1 MEISDIVSPRSYQ
14 NPLHTMP
21 TIIAVDVSLSMTR
34 PVPVAASGVGPSAED
49 GLTYHHMAVQG
60 VNAILDY
67 LAKHS
72 RLEFVSLVS
81 ENPFFN

>member
-1 MEISDIVSPRSYQ
+1 
-14 NPLHTMP
+14 MP

-34 PVPVAASGVGPSAED
+34 PVPMAGTATGGTGDE
-49 GLTYHHMAVQG
+49 GLTYHQLAIQAVNG
-60 VNAILDY
+60 ILDY

-81 ENPFFN
+81 RN